1 MASCQSLSDA
11 PVVINDT
18 TLRDGEQTAGVA
30 FSLTEKLA
38 IASALEQAGV
48 TELEVGIPAMGPAE
62 QEVIQAITASLTTAE
77 AMGWCRML
85 PQDIACCR
93 GLGLDWVD
101 LSIPASEQQRQS
113 KLGLTES
120 QLLAQIPERVAL
132 AKDLGLRVCIGLEDA
147 SRASLSSLLRVAD
160 AAQAAG
166 ASRIRYADTLG
177 ILEPFGCFEQLNALV
192 NHTDLQVEMHAHN
205 DLGLATANSL
215 AAVRA
220 GAYSVNT
227 TVAGLGER
235 AGNAPLEE
243 VVAALALLPSL
254 PARSAPAIA
263 LAKLPQI
270 CQLVALSSGRQ
281 LSQQKSIVG
290 EGVFTHESGIHVA
303 GLLKD
308 PNNYQAFQPEIVGRS
323 HQMVLGKHSGTRAIQ
338 AIYQHQGIE
347 LSHSQAQQLR
357 GWLRDWAE
365 CHKRNPNQLELAAF
379 YQQLQTIN
387 SEQIVAA

>member
-1 MASCQSLSDA
+1 MASHQQGLGK
-11 PVVINDT
+11 PIVINDT

-30 FSLTEKLA
+30 FSAAEKIA
-38 IASALEQAGV
+38 IAAALECAGV

-62 QEVIQAITASLTTAE
+62 QDVIKAITDQVSIAQT
-77 AMGWCRML
+77 MGWCRML

-93 GLGLDWVD
+93 DLGLNWVD
-101 LSIPASEQQRQS
+101 LSIPASTQQRQS
-113 KLGLTES
+113 KLALSES
-120 QLLAQIPERVAL
+120 QLLAQIGDRVMQAN
-132 AKDLGLRVCIGLEDA
+132 DLGLRVCIGMEDA
-147 SRASLSSLLRVAD
+147 SRSSISSLLRIAE

-166 ASRIRYADTLG
+166 ACRVRYADTLG
-177 ILEPFGCFEQLNALV
+177 ILEPFGCYEQLKALV
-192 NHTDLQVEMHAHN
+192 DNTDLQVEMHAHN

-215 AAVRA
+215 AAIRA

-243 VVAALALLPSL
+243 VLAALTLSPAAPQRSLPEVELTSL
-254 PARSAPAIA
+254 PA
-263 LAKLPQI
+263 I
-270 CQLVALSSGRQ
+270 CQLVAQASGRQ

-290 EGVFTHESGIHVA
+290 EAVFTHESGIHVA

-308 PNNYQAFQPEIVGRS
+308 PNNYQAFQPEIIGRS

-338 AIYQHQGIE
+338 AVYQRQGIA
-347 LSHSQAQQLR
+347 LTQSQAQQLR

-365 CHKRNPNQLELAAF
+365 CHKRNPTDEELSLF
-379 YQQLQTIN
+379 YQRIQAVGSDRT
-387 SEQIVAA
+387 AAA